1 METNSINKGKR
12 VLFVVLPL
20 IVLASLSLWYIRNI
34 YRVKAQEM
42 IRVESTES
50 VYDLRDIDFATGFA
64 RLQGEVKYIPG
75 VLTPKEYVAREDE
88 ETAGACWKLPA
99 ATSRII
105 IRVPDDSV
113 YMITKSS
120 IDYAHKVYINGKL
133 RFQAGVPADNKEDFE
148 PGCAQ
153 MTLEAEPE
161 NGIIEIIQQG
171 ANFVHREG
179 GGHSNLYFGKAEIIQ
194 PFLAMTF
201 GPEYITV
208 GLFIS
213 LFFVHLVLYV
223 VRVSYKPNLIF
234 SMLCLTWAV
243 RTGVTGAKVFFAMFP
258 SMPWQAAFRAEYL
271 ALPIAS
277 VLMVLLVRE
286 VFPGV
291 PQKWFVRIVAAV
303 SAVFSVLCL
312 TVDTVLLSWM
322 LMPFEVFFTLAIIY
336 LCVRFIMKV
345 PGMVKE
351 DKFQIEQT
359 VSLIGF
365 VFFMAATVNDA
376 LHHLSV
382 PYYLGIKNSFI
393 MTGLAMLIFSFFQ
406 MTAMFYGTM
415 RETAIARDRERR
427 AEAENE
433 VLSEMN
439 RLKSA
444 FYTDMSHEMKT
455 PLTVIAVNAQFAA
468 QNIGAGVVD
477 EETVMDLN
485 AISAEAKRLAQMV
498 TSLVGIGRMQ
508 GDEGGCFLL
517 TPLLNETAHIYQSL
531 FARRKNIL
539 SVEAASDLPFI
550 EGSTDQLMQVLINLL
565 SNANRHTYGGE
576 VIVKAEIQDGQV
588 RVSVTDNGEGIAP
601 ELLPHVFERFCH
613 GEKGGSGL
621 GLPICKTIIE
631 EHGGKIGIESKEGV
645 GTQVWFALPI
655 KEETEDE
662 GNRHD
667 PAGRG

>member
-508 GDEGGCFLL
+508 GDEYGRFLL

-550 EGSTDQLMQVLINLL
+550 KGSTDQLMQVLINLL
-565 SNANRHTYGGE
+565 SNANRHTYGGV